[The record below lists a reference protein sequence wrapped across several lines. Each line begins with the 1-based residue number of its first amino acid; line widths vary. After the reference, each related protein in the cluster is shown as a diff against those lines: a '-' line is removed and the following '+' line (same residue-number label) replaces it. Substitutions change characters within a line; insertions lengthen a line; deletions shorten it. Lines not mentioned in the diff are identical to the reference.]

1 MQSSR
6 TLDCDAH
13 PEILIC
19 SQVTSQTLHHDSKSQ
34 YQSLT
39 REVWK
44 HHRSQHLRTVLGDK
58 HNRLIK
64 KLKKIVKKKKN
75 SDNYHKNKQD

>member
-1 MQSSR
+1 MQSSK

-58 HNRLIK
+58 HNILIK
-64 KLKKIVKKKKN
+64 KLWQLSQK
-75 SDNYHKNKQD
+75 